1 MAKPLPNSFNLM
13 QALQHCTH
21 TMHRSTFPPG
31 IGTEAEICIK
41 DAEKTLGFAT
51 RTFEEVSSFAK
62 RTENKA
68 LLDILNR
75 TLAS

>member
-1 MAKPLPNSFNLM
+1 MTKPLSDSSNLI

-31 IGTEAEICIK
+31 IGTEAEVCIK
-41 DAEKTLGFAT
+41 DAEKTLGLAT
-51 RTFEEVSSFAK
+51 RIFEEVSSLAK

-75 TLAS
+75 TLIS

>member
-1 MAKPLPNSFNLM
+1 MAKPLSDSVNLM

-31 IGTEAEICIK
+31 IGTQAEVCIK

-51 RTFEEVSSFAK
+51 RIFEEVSSLAK
-62 RTENKA
+62 RTENKP
-68 LLDILNR
+68 LLDILNK
-75 TLAS
+75 TIAS